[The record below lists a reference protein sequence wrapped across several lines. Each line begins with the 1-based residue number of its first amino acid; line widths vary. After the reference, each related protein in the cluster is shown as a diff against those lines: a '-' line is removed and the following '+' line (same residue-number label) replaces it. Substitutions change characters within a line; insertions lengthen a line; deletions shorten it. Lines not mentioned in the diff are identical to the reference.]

1 LCTGLDVFALHVEMP
16 RPRVGD
22 LIAMLDAGAYGF
34 TESMPFFL
42 SHPTP
47 AEVAVRGGQAR
58 LIRPRLTPRELLEH
72 QIAPRW

>member
-1 LCTGLDVFALHVEMP
+1 
-16 RPRVGD
+16 
-22 LIAMLDAGAYGF
+22 MLDAGAYGF

-47 AEVAVRGGQAR
+47 VEVAVRGGRAR
-58 LIRPRLTPRELLEH
+58 LIRPRLTPGELLEH

>member
-1 LCTGLDVFALHVEMP
+1 MHVELP
-16 RPRVGD
+16 RPQVGD
-22 LIAMLDAGAYGF
+22 LIAMLDVGAYGF

-58 LIRPRLTPRELLEH
+58 LIRPRLTPEELLER